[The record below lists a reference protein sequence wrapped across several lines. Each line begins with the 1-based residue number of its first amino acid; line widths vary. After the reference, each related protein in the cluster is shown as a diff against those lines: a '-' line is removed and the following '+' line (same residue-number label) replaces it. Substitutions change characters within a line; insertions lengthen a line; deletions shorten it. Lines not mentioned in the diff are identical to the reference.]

1 MSDFYYKKAK
11 KYKLKYLNL
20 KQEYIGE
27 GGGLVEDCSFEKSQ
41 IMINGL
47 YNPNN
52 SAETKK
58 QILDNWMMQC
68 DEQRLI
74 SENSPGLS
82 SEKHIVDIHDEH
94 GDIIHKDQSYRN
106 KQYFEDMKKW
116 DQKQEQQ
123 QQYQQQLQQYQ
134 QPEPEPEPEPEQES
148 IIQPEQPTKKKK
160 KRESCTIS

>member
-27 GGGLVEDCSFEKSQ
+27 GGGLVEDCSFEKSE
-41 IMINGL
+41 IMIQGL
-47 YNPNN
+47 YNPHN
-52 SAETKK
+52 SAEVKK
-58 QILDNWMMQC
+58 LILDNWKETC

-82 SEKHIVDIHDEH
+82 TDRHIVDIRDEH
-94 GDIIHKDQSYRN
+94 GNITYQDPSNRN
-106 KQYFEDMKKW
+106 KQYFKDMEEW
-116 DQKQEQQ
+116 NQKQEQQ